1 MFSLNVDPML
11 YHKERLE
18 ELRREAQQHRLAQEA
33 RNARP
38 SRANRLSRFL
48 VVFGNTL
55 VELGASL
62 EKRHSSS
69 PQIDAPIE

>member
-11 YHKERLE
+11 YHNGRLE
-18 ELRREAQQHRLAQEA
+18 ELRREAQQHRLAQDA

-55 VELGASL
+55 VELGDSL
-62 EKRHSSS
+62 EKRHSSL
-69 PQIDAPIE
+69 PQIDAQMK

>member
-11 YHKERLE
+11 YHKERFE
-18 ELRREAQQHRLAQEA
+18 ELRREAQQHRLVQDA
-33 RNARP
+33 RNVRP

-62 EKRHSSS
+62 EKRHSSL
-69 PQIDAPIE
+69 PQIDAQME